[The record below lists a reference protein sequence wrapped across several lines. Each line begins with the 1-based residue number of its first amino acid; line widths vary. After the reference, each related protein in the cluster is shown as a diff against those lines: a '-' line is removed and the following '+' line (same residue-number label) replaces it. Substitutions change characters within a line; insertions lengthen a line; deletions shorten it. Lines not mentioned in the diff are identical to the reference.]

1 LQRFFRMPRPD
12 PFPEAR
18 GFHHHVRLL
27 LQTHAAQGHRLQNR
41 QRSSHKHLLTVRPD
55 VFVKNS
61 PNIIYSVTQMFL
73 WKTSPILLTV
83 WPGVYVK
90 NSPNIID
97 SVTICFVK
105 KLDQY
110 YWQCDQMF
118 FCEKLAQFYWQ
129 CDQVFLKNLPNIID
143 SATRWFC
150 EELAQYYW
158 QCDHMFCKKTR
169 PILLTVW
176 PNVFCEKLA
185 QFYWQCDQVFLWR
198 TCPIL
203 LTVRPDGFVK
213 NLPNIIDSVTI
224 CFVKK
229 LDQYYW

>member
-118 FCEKLAQFYWQ
+118 FA
-129 CDQVFLKNLPNIID
+129 KNSPNFID
-143 SATRWFC
+143 SVTRCFC

-158 QCDHMFCKKTR
+158 QCDK
-169 PILLTVW
+169 I
-176 PNVFCEKLA
+176 
-185 QFYWQCDQVFLWR
+185 FLWKTIFKLKYANVMTSVKR
-198 TCPIL
+198 TYL
-203 LTVRPDGFVK
+203 RRYLDGEK
-213 NLPNIIDSVTI
+213 T
-224 CFVKK
+224 
-229 LDQYYW
+229 